1 MEVTNSMRLCHCN
14 LKGKLECSNGI
25 HRRSDLTSNTH
36 KRWQTKDLSNRC
48 YEDQRKYS
56 LFLQNLAACVV
67 EWNAYMNRWKECCI
81 LGTSSRVCRNLIYF
95 STQHEGPPVR
105 GPLFDFWAGDG
116 LFFHAK
122 LFQTSFVEWL
132 FCFAQNLQT
141 LVTILI
147 YKNFFGPLGYSASA
161 YVMVGP
167 ERYHHLRFGAWIV

>member
-81 LGTSSRVCRNLIYF
+81 LGTSSRVCRNLIYY

-105 GPLFDFWAGDG
+105 GSLFDFWAGDG
-116 LFFHAK
+116 LFFSCKIFSDLIRGVAI
-122 LFQTSFVEWL
+122 L
-132 FCFAQNLQT
+132 FCTKFTDFSDNIDLQE
-141 LVTILI
+141 
-147 YKNFFGPLGYSASA
+147 FFRPFGLFGLGLCNGWPRKVS
-161 YVMVGP
+161 P
-167 ERYHHLRFGAWIV
+167 P